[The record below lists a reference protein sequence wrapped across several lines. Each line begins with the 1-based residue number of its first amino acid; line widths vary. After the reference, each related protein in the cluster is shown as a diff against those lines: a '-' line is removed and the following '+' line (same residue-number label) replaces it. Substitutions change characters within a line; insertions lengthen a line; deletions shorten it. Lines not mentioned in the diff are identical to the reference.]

1 MPKNTKSEFSRFLMV
16 LANKVGAMSEDEF
29 SAFMAGNVLG
39 RTVSQSKTRSKGP
52 YTYDK
57 ARMTMIIEALS
68 ALTDRNAGYELLDK
82 EDLTKREL
90 VDLAKI
96 RDIHILKTD
105 NVGKVREKIV
115 EVIIGS
121 QLASKAIQGKP
132 PRY

>member
-39 RTVSQSKTRSKGP
+39 RTVSQPKTRSKGP

-68 ALTDRNAGYELLDK
+68 ALTDRTAGYELLDK